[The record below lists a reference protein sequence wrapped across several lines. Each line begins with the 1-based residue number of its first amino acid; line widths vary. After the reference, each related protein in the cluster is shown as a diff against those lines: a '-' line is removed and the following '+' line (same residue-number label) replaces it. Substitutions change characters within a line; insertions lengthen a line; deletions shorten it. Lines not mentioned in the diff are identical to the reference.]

1 MESPPCQTS
10 PFKSWGVFELRA
22 GGDEAVVP
30 LVVGMGEDFM
40 KSSVIQQGDDFFRLV
55 MADFEGQE
63 ATWGKMFGKLVRQ
76 TLDESQ
82 AVIPTI

>member
-30 LVVGMGEDFM
+30 LVVGMGEDFL
-40 KSSVIQQGDDFFRLV
+40 KSPVTQQGDNFCRLV
-55 MADFEGQE
+55 MADFEG
-63 ATWGKMFGKLVRQ
+63 
-76 TLDESQ
+76 
-82 AVIPTI
+82 